1 MLFFR
6 RGTASQAFLFGP
18 FVDTAGAAVT
28 DLTISTATIRLSAN
42 GGNMVG
48 KNTGGST
55 HDENGWY
62 TTTLDTADTT
72 TVGRLQISANNS
84 SALPVWMEGQ
94 VLEETIYDALF
105 ADGANAWSGSTG
117 ASRITGLADG
127 VITSSAIAADAF
139 TAAAVADGFITSS
152 AFAAGAIDAA
162 AIAANAIGAAE
173 IADGAIDAATFAAG
187 AIDAAAIATD
197 AITSA
202 EISAGA
208 VTKIGNGVWDVAQ
221 IESTGVPPVTGTHGQ
236 YMRWWAALSAN
247 EVQQTATNTAVRNR
261 ADSANLSTS
270 AVSDDATTFTRGVFS
285 T

>member
-6 RGTASQAFLFGP
+6 RGTASQAFLLGP

-42 GGNMVG
+42 GGNMAG

-72 TVGRLQISANNS
+72 AVGRLQISANNS

-94 VLEETIYDALF
+94 VIEETIYDAIF
-105 ADGANAWSGSTG
+105 AAGANAWSGSTG
-117 ASRITGLADG
+117 ASQITGIATG
-127 VITSSAIAADAF
+127 VITAD
-139 TAAAVADGFITSS
+139 T
-152 AFAAGAIDAA
+152 
-162 AIAANAIGAAE
+162 IAANAIGASEIADGAIDAATFAAGAINAAA

-187 AIDAAAIATD
+187 AIDAAAIATGAID
-197 AITSA
+197 ADALAASAVDEIWDEALTETPGAPAIT
-202 EISAGA
+202 
-208 VTKIGNGVWDVAQ
+208 
-221 IESTGVPPVTGTHGQ
+221 GTIRQ
-236 YMRWWAALSAN
+236 YMAWWAALSRN
-247 EVQQTATNTAVRNR
+247 RITQTATVTTLRNDAND
-261 ADSANLSTS
+261 ADLSTS
-270 AVSDDATTFTRGVFS
+270 GVTDDATTFVRGEFS